1 MIAFDVKL
9 GTDIDAMSEE
19 IEFNRLTENDD
30 NHDRNEG
37 EAQSS
42 QTEEMSDLR
51 LLQEL
56 AAKQSI
62 D

>member
-1 MIAFDVKL
+1 
-9 GTDIDAMSEE
+9 MSEE

-30 NHDRNEG
+30 NNDRNDTDG
-37 EAQSS
+37 QTSS
-42 QTEEMSDLR
+42 KGRTEDMSDLR

-56 AAKQSI
+56 TAKTNI